1 MCASGPKIC
10 RYTHLKV
17 RCQKLCTA
25 DLTWGPVLQHRSLTR
40 LYIEVRGRQMQKKTN
55 KQRNSSICSVYLSK
69 RLALGFPIQQSLE
82 SLGAKIL
89 LLWYWK
95 MQIIQCISLYVCC
108 SDLADLD
115 LLQDSYRIKSIQRE
129 FNLTVISVMCCIPQ
143 IEFLMKLILNKSW
156 LSEVFC
162 MGSDFLIY
170 IIISKDLPKDFVPSQ
185 DVD

>member
-1 MCASGPKIC
+1 MSETVYSWSYLGPGSIAPIA
-10 RYTHLKV
+10 HAQAL
-17 RCQKLCTA
+17 
-25 DLTWGPVLQHRSLTR
+25 R
-40 LYIEVRGRQMQKKTN
+40 LYIETQTNKQKHKSVEI

-82 SLGAKIL
+82 SLGAKML
-89 LLWYWK
+89 LLWHWK

-108 SDLADLD
+108 SDLADL
-115 LLQDSYRIKSIQRE
+115 LQDSYRIKSIQRE
-129 FNLTVISVMCCIPQ
+129 FNPTVISVMCCIPQ